1 MEENVM
7 NYEEDMIEISI
18 SDLVL
23 TVLKKWSIIL
33 VCAVVF
39 AMLLGGLKGLRSMSG
54 SSAANREV
62 QAAYEEELELYQ
74 QQLDYYN
81 FNLEA
86 KEAVLVT
93 YNDSARLLRSELDRL
108 QTIPA
113 DDEMT
118 RLACLTNI
126 TYLKTIMDTANNTL
140 RTYANGTLVEPEEP
154 EELADGAPGT
164 FHFSKKFA
172 LLGFVF
178 GGFVACFAF
187 ALIYIFDGTV
197 KAASI
202 LSRNFGVRLLGAPD
216 KTALVAA
223 NVRNFIP
230 EDVKKILV
238 TSSRSDA
245 SVAAVADA
253 VSNRLPDVDL
263 QYAECLNK
271 DAATAAMLSDVDA
284 VILVEKVKA
293 SKLDSIAEEI
303 QMVRNA
309 GRKLIGVAI

>member
-1 MEENVM
+1 MDENVM
-7 NYEEDMIEISI
+7 NYEEDLIEISI
-18 SDLVL
+18 SDLVI
-23 TVLKKWSIIL
+23 TVLKKWPVIV

-39 AMLLGGLKGLRSMSG
+39 AVLLGGLKGLKSMSG
-54 SSAANREV
+54 SAALNEKA
-62 QAAYEEELELYQ
+62 QETYEGELEDYQ
-74 QQLDYYN
+74 QQLDFYK
-81 FNLEA
+81 FNMEA
-86 KEAVLVT
+86 KEAVLTT
-93 YNDSARLLRSELDRL
+93 YNDSVRLLKKELERL
-108 QTIPA
+108 KTIPE
-113 DDEMT
+113 DDDVA

-126 TYLKTIMDTANNTL
+126 NYLRGVMDGANNTL
-140 RTYANGTLVEPEEP
+140 RAYVNGSLVEPEEP
-154 EELADGAPGT
+154 EDLKDGAPGS

-178 GGFVACFAF
+178 GGFVACLAF
-187 ALIYIFDGTV
+187 ALIYVFDGTV
-197 KAASI
+197 KTAGV

-230 EDVKKILV
+230 ENVKKVLI
-238 TSSRSDA
+238 TGSRSDA

-253 VSNRLPDVDL
+253 VGNRLPDVEL
-263 QYAECLNK
+263 QFGECLNR

-284 VILVEKVKA
+284 VILVEKAKA